1 MPNQESQTIEY
12 KQELSAFK
20 PYYLKKFGMTSEG
33 CFLRV
38 GSSKRAM
45 TDKMIM
51 EQFSSRAKL
60 SLGKIPSPRQDLSF
74 AQLRIYYEEL
84 GKPLN
89 SQFAKTLELLT
100 PDGRY
105 NYTAYLLADENG
117 MSMKLAR
124 YSGSDKY
131 DLIESEEFGNC
142 CLVKAVKSM
151 LTRLQVA
158 NITRTKITPMERQES
173 NLVDPVALR
182 EAVINAVVHNDY
194 TREVPPLFEVFSD
207 KFVITTYGGLVEGLS
222 RDDFFNCCSMPRN
235 RELMR
240 VFHDLELV
248 EQLGSGMTRIMRV
261 YKNDIFTFTSN
272 FMKTTFFFDEEQ
284 KLGDGLENEE
294 KLGDKLGDE
303 DTPPLSRKNLSE
315 VRCRILELM
324 EEDSRISMPTIA
336 ERLGYSTTA
345 IEKNVDFLK
354 ANGYLKRVGNTKSGY
369 WEVLE

>member
-1 MPNQESQTIEY
+1 
-12 KQELSAFK
+12 
-20 PYYLKKFGMTSEG
+20 
-33 CFLRV
+33 
-38 GSSKRAM
+38 
-45 TDKMIM
+45 
-51 EQFSSRAKL
+51 
-60 SLGKIPSPRQDLSF
+60 
-74 AQLRIYYEEL
+74 
-84 GKPLN
+84 
-89 SQFAKTLELLT
+89 
-100 PDGRY
+100 
-105 NYTAYLLADENG
+105 
-117 MSMKLAR
+117 
-124 YSGSDKY
+124 
-131 DLIESEEFGNC
+131 
-142 CLVKAVKSM
+142 
-151 LTRLQVA
+151 
-158 NITRTKITPMERQES
+158 
-173 NLVDPVALR
+173 
-182 EAVINAVVHNDY
+182 
-194 TREVPPLFEVFSD
+194 
-207 KFVITTYGGLVEGLS
+207 
-222 RDDFFNCCSMPRN
+222 
-235 RELMR
+235 MR